1 MRINY
6 NKADNNTLVDT
17 DKIENIPKYAYQ
29 WFMKNDQEVLYVLK
43 DEILIGLMTIGDVF
57 RYYEGITEQVVNN
70 CYTAL
75 QYGEIGKAET
85 FFENHWTIHELPVVD
100 LQGHLIG
107 IYSIKDNNHNRDRLR
122 IRLENAYSG
131 KNQWLKEQLEKWSV
145 NCSATVFGVQLP
157 TEEETLKLLKPKA
170 RREFGCRSGSTPLD
184 IMRKFTEEEQR
195 LYWGQRYSPGI
206 VDRYIKEFS
215 NIKIT
220 SENGIIRY
228 GNLQGEFFTFQGGHR
243 VLPDKPN
250 RISSSRKIYLVG
262 PCTVFGAYVCD
273 GQTIEAYLQQYI
285 ENDEYEVIN
294 CGEFGPDGGLPY
306 LFTEE
311 IRSDDIVVISFSDES
326 NAWKDFFMERKNY
339 WGNWSDLYME
349 LENPLACILDNFRH
363 VNYKVNQIIA
373 RRIFEQLSKAK
384 EEVGIAKKK
393 LPCITQ
399 PIQNYYIGWDIV
411 YSIKQLAN
419 ENRFK
424 HNKTAGAIVMNC
436 NPFTYGHRFLI
447 ETAMQQVE
455 ALYIFVVEEDKSV
468 FPFADRFE
476 MVKQGVADLKGEICV
491 LPSGKY
497 IISKDTFSQYF
508 EKDKEIE
515 EIVNMDFDLHIFGEV
530 VCREFGI
537 SKRFAGEEPSDV
549 VTRAY
554 NEAMAR
560 ILPQYQVE
568 FVEIP
573 RKKLPD
579 GEFISATKARYLLSC
594 GEWGA
599 LSKLLPAT
607 TLRILQREKSNAIEE
622 SFLKYI

>member
-1 MRINY
+1 MQINY
-6 NKADNNTLVDT
+6 NMADNNTLVDA
-17 DKIENIPKYAYQ
+17 DKIENIPEYAYR
-29 WFMKNDQEVLYVLK
+29 WFMKYDKEALYVLK

-70 CYTAL
+70 RYTTL
-75 QYGEIGKAET
+75 QYGEISKAES
-85 FFENHWTIHELPVVD
+85 FFEKHWTIHELPVVD

-122 IRLENAYSG
+122 IRLENAYCG
-131 KNQWLKEQLEKWSV
+131 KNQWLKEQLEKWYE
-145 NCSATVFGVQLP
+145 NCSATVFGFQLP
-157 TEEETLKLLKPKA
+157 TEEATLKLLKPKA
-170 RREFGCRSGSTPLD
+170 RREFGCRNGSAPLD
-184 IMRKFTEEEQR
+184 IMREFTEEEQR
-195 LYWGQRYSPGI
+195 IYWGQRYSPGI
-206 VDRYIKEFS
+206 VDRFIKEFS

-220 SENGIIRY
+220 FENGIIRY
-228 GNLQGEFFTFQGGHR
+228 GDLQGEFFTFQGGHR

-250 RISSSRKIYLVG
+250 RKSSGRKIYLVG
-262 PCTVFGAYVCD
+262 PCTVLGAYVCD
-273 GQTIEAYLQQYI
+273 EQTIGAYLQQYI

-294 CGEFGPDGGLPY
+294 CGAFGSDSGLPY
-306 LFTEE
+306 LFTEKIE
-311 IRSDDIVVISFSDES
+311 SDDIVVISFSDEC
-326 NAWKDFFMERKNY
+326 NAWKDFFMGKKNY

-349 LENPLACILDNFRH
+349 LENPLDCILDNFRH
-363 VNYKVNQIIA
+363 VNYQVNQIIA
-373 RRIFEQLSKAK
+373 RKIFEQLSKAK
-384 EEVGIAKKK
+384 EEVGIVKKQ
-393 LPCITQ
+393 LLQRTQ

-419 ENRFK
+419 ENKFK
-424 HNKTAGAIVMNC
+424 HSKTAGAIVMNC

-508 EKDKEIE
+508 EKDKKIE
-515 EIVNMDFDLHIFGEV
+515 DIVNMDFDVHIFGEV
-530 VCREFGI
+530 VCKELGI
-537 SKRFAGEEPSDV
+537 SKRFAGEEPSDA

-554 NEAMAR
+554 NGTMAK

-573 RKKLPD
+573 RKRLPD
-579 GEFISATKARYLLSC
+579 GEFISATKARYLLGC
-594 GEWGA
+594 GRWEA
-599 LSKLLPAT
+599 LSNLLPDT
-607 TLRILQREKSNAIEE
+607 TLCILQRGKSN
-622 SFLKYI
+622 L